1 MKIDSE
7 ILKKHNLT
15 EEEYKKI
22 VSVMGREPNLVE
34 LGIFSVMWS
43 EHCSYKSSRK
53 YLKNL
58 PTKGP
63 KVLQGPGENAG
74 VIDIGDG
81 DNKLALVFKIES
93 HNHPSFI
100 EPFHG
105 AATGVGGILRDVF
118 TMGARPIANLNS
130 IRFGEVTHPKTSYL
144 VSGVVSGIAAYGN
157 CMGIPTVAGEVF
169 FDACY
174 NGNNL
179 VNAMTVGVV
188 HPDKIFKGIAKGVGN
203 PVMYIGSKTGRDG
216 IHGATMA
223 SARFGGNA
231 APSAFGGRGP
241 HPPKPLSLPLAKL
254 DVRSPD
260 LDVEIDSKRPT
271 VQVGDPFT
279 EKLLLEAC
287 LELMETDAIVGIQD
301 MGAAGLTSSSVEMAA
316 RGGSGLDLHLDQV
329 PLREEGMTPYEIM
342 LSESQERMLLVAQK
356 GKEDIVKKICDKWDL
371 DASVIGVV
379 TEDHHLR
386 LHFQGEEVAVLPVD
400 PLTNGAPVYDRPV
413 RRPKDQDDLNKL
425 ELSQIPLPENLE
437 TVFKNLISSPNLA
450 SKKWVYRQYD
460 HQVMTQTSVLP
471 GSDAAVCRI
480 HGTQKAVAMKV
491 DCNARYCYLDPKT
504 GAMIAVAESVRN
516 IVCSGGKPAALTNCL
531 NFGNPERPEIMWQF
545 SEAVAGMSEACRFFE
560 IPVISGNVSFYNET
574 FDHSIYP
581 TPVIGM
587 VGLLDSIDER
597 LDQFFKKEGDVI
609 ILLGETK
616 EELGGS
622 EYLKT
627 IHGLTK
633 GLPPNLSLESE
644 KNIWKTLWELNDEKL
659 IHSAHDCSDGGL
671 AVALAE
677 SSFNEADLGVTITL
691 NDTIRS
697 DALLFGESQSRVV
710 VSADPKVVDAI
721 KVVAKKN
728 GVPCSVL
735 GLVTKGNFKISL
747 KGSRSIDLSLANVKE
762 WWENG
767 FEEGVF

>member
-1 MKIDSE
+1 MKIDSD

-81 DNKLALVFKIES
+81 LALVFKIES

-130 IRFGEVTHPKTSYL
+130 IRFGETTHPKTSYL
-144 VSGVVSGIAAYGN
+144 VSGVVSGIAGYGN

-188 HPDKIFKGIAKGVGN
+188 KPDKIFKGLAKGVGN

-223 SARFGGNA
+223 SDSFDENA
-231 APSAFGGRGP
+231 
-241 HPPKPLSLPLAKL
+241 
-254 DVRSPD
+254 
-260 LDVEIDSKRPT
+260 EQKRPT

-301 MGAAGLTSSSVEMAA
+301 MGAAGLTSSAVEMAA

-342 LSESQERMLLVAQK
+342 LSESQERMLLVAHK

-379 TEDHHLR
+379 TNDNHLR
-386 LHFQGEEVAVLPVD
+386 LHFHGEEVAYLPVD

-413 RRPKDQDDLNKL
+413 RRPKDQDELNKL
-425 ELSQIPLPENLE
+425 DLSQIPIPENLE
-437 TVFKNLISSPNLA
+437 NVLKSLLSSPNLA

-480 HGTQKAVAMKV
+480 HDSEKAVAMKV
-491 DCNARYCYLDPKT
+491 DCNARYCYLDPMQ
-504 GAMIAVAESVRN
+504 GAMIAVAESGRN
-516 IVCSGGKPAALTNCL
+516 VVCSGGKPAALTNCL

-545 SEAVAGMSEACRFFE
+545 TEAVAGMSSACRFFE

-597 LDQFFKKEGDVI
+597 LDQFFKKEGDVV

-627 IHGLTK
+627 IHGLTR
-633 GLPPNLSLESE
+633 GLPPSLSLENE
-644 KNIWKTLWELNDEKL
+644 KNLWKTLWELNEKKW
-659 IHSAHDCSDGGL
+659 ISSAHDCSDGGL

-677 SSFNEADLGVTITL
+677 SSFNEAGLGVTATL
-691 NDTIRS
+691 HDTIRP
-697 DALLFGESQSRVV
+697 DALLFGESQSRVII
-710 VSADPKVVDAI
+710 SASPKVADQI
-721 KVVAKKN
+721 QGVAKKN
-728 GVPCSVL
+728 GIRSVVL
-735 GLVTKGNFKISL
+735 GLVTKGVFKISS
-747 KGSRSIDLSLANVKE
+747 KGSRSIDFPLASVKE
-762 WWENG
+762 WWEKG
-767 FEEGVF
+767 FEKGVF